1 MKIFRR
7 SLLCAAMIGLASTS
21 LPFSVQ
27 SAQASATEAAA
38 SVSQPLTLRTMGSF
52 FFGGTIT
59 RNAQGDTFHG
69 DHGYAQYY
77 VANHSRTLPIVMWH
91 GIGQSGR
98 SFEST
103 PDGREGF
110 QALLPRRDWSVYI
123 VDQPRRGRAGRTNA
137 TYSGA
142 EIPTTASEAGV
153 WDAFRNGIWVLPG
166 KPGLWRD
173 TQFPMSGA
181 AMDQFFRQQTP
192 STGDEPSTPQFREW
206 MGETFSKLFERIGD
220 GILMTHSNSGQY
232 GWETAMTTTN
242 VKAIV
247 AFEPGACA
255 FPNEEPPAAVPV
267 RNKLAG
273 ERLEPRMVPMSR
285 WERLTKIPI
294 LIVFGDHIANEPSDI
309 FNVDVW
315 RIARE
320 RARQFVD
327 LVNKHGGDATLIE
340 LPKLGI
346 HGNTHAA
353 FADRNNIQVL
363 DIMCDW
369 LQSKSLDGYEYPH
382 TGPKTID
389 MAPAIETVP
398 MD

>member
-1 MKIFRR
+1 MKETRLKVLQMAMMG
-7 SLLCAAMIGLASTS
+7 LLACS
-21 LPFSVQ
+21 LPFSAPEAQ
-27 SAQASATEAAA
+27 SQDTAKEVISL
-38 SVSQPLTLRTMGSF
+38 STMGNF
-52 FFGGTIT
+52 FFGGTVS
-59 RNAQGDTFHG
+59 RNSQGDTFHG

-77 VANHSRTLPIVMWH
+77 VASHSRTLPIVMWH

-123 VDQPRRGRAGRTNA
+123 VDQPRRGRAGRTQA
-137 TYSGA
+137 KYSGA

-153 WDAFRNGIWVLPG
+153 WNAFRNGVWELPG
-166 KPGLWRD
+166 KPGLWTD
-173 TQFPMSGA
+173 TQFPTSGSSIN
-181 AMDQFFRQQTP
+181 QFFRQQTP
-192 STGDEPSTPQFREW
+192 STSDEPSTAEFRLW
-206 MGETFSKLFERIGD
+206 MGETFAKLFDQIGD
-220 GILMTHSNSGQY
+220 GILLTHSNSGQY
-232 GWETAMTTTN
+232 GWETAMSSDH

-247 AFEPGACA
+247 AFEPGGCA
-255 FPNEEPPAAVPV
+255 FPNEEPPSAVAIG
-267 RNKLAG
+267 NSLAG

-285 WERLTKIPI
+285 WNKLTKIPI
-294 LIVFGDHIANEPSDI
+294 VIIFGDHIADQSSHI

-327 LVNKHGGDATLIE
+327 LINHHGGDATLIE

-353 FADRNNIQVL
+353 FSDRNNLQVL
-363 DIMCDW
+363 DIVSDW
-369 LQSKSLDGYEYPH
+369 LHSKKLDGYEKPH
-382 TGPKTID
+382 TGPAMIEMKSV
-389 MAPAIETVP
+389 IETIP
-398 MD
+398 MQD